1 MSRTYET
8 FVERLH
14 ELADIG
20 HAQGLMSWDQETYMP
35 PRGAAMRARAMG
47 TLAGLYHERLTA
59 PELVSLVAD
68 LKDAELTGDAAVNVR
83 EIDRQQSRSLKLP
96 KELVVELSQTES
108 LGHEAWIEA
117 REKSDFALF
126 RPWLEKIVA
135 LKKEVAERVGYE
147 GAMYNALLDEY
158 EPYARAEEIA
168 PVFAQLKEQLVPLVE
183 QITATELYPARGVLD
198 QEYPIEQQELLGQ
211 QVLADMGFDL
221 EAGRLDLAVHPF
233 CAGTSRD
240 DVRLTTRYSADWLPS
255 SLFGT
260 IHEAGHGLYEQGLP
274 ADAIGTPAGASVSL
288 GIHESQSRLWENMVG
303 RSKAFWT
310 HYLPKLRALFPQQ
323 LSAVDLD
330 AFYAAVNQVEPSL
343 IRVEADEV
351 TYNLHILLRFEL
363 ECDLIEETGCRGRV
377 ARGVERADGTIL
389 GHPSS
394 QRRPR
399 RAPRHAL
406 VLRPTGLFP
415 NLHTGQSVR
424 SPVFSPSPPGLARP
438 RIADRAG
445 RTRVAQNLAQRKNP
459 RPRLT
464 GNGQRIGRGGH
475 GREAECRLLHL
486 LLVGE
491 VRSAL
496 RPQPM
501 TCCRNRSWFAP
512 RILRTSASA

>member
-14 ELADIG
+14 ELADLS

-35 PRGAAMRARAMG
+35 PRGAAMRARALG

-59 PELVSLVAD
+59 PELVALVAD

-108 LGHEAWIEA
+108 LGHEAWVEA
-117 REKSDFALF
+117 RKKSDFALF
-126 RPWLEKIVA
+126 QPWLEKIVA
-135 LKKEVAERVGYE
+135 LKREVAERVGYE

-168 PVFAQLKEQLVPLVE
+168 PVFAQLKAQLVPLVE
-183 QITATELYPARGVLD
+183 QIAATGQYPARGVLD
-198 QEYPIEQQELLGQ
+198 QEYPIEQQELLGR
-211 QVLADMGFDL
+211 QVLADMGFDMQ
-221 EAGRLDLAVHPF
+221 AGRLDLAVHPF
-233 CAGTSRD
+233 CSGTSRD
-240 DVRLTTRYSADWLPS
+240 DVRLTTRYSADWLPG

-274 ADAIGTPAGASVSL
+274 ADASGTPAGASISL

-363 ECDLIEETGCRGRV
+363 ECDLIEGAGCRGGV
-377 ARGVERADGTIL
+377 ARGVERADGAIL
-389 GHPSS
+389 GHPPA
-394 QRRPR
+394 RRRSR
-399 RAPRHAL
+399 RAARHSL
-406 VLRPTGLFP
+406 VLRPAGLFP
-415 NLHTGQSVR
+415 DLRAGQPIR
-424 SPVFSPSPPGLARP
+424 GPVFSPSPPGLARP
-438 RIADRAG
+438 RSTDRAG
-445 RTRVAQNLAQRKNP
+445 RTRAAQNLAQRENP
-459 RPRLT
+459 HPWLT
-464 GNGQRIGRGGH
+464 GDGQRIGRGGN
-475 GREAECRLLHL
+475 GREAECRLLHRL
-486 LLVGE
+486 FAGE
-491 VRSAL
+491 VRGAL

-501 TCCRNRSWFAP
+501 TCCKSRSWFAP

>member
-1 MSRTYET
+1 M
-8 FVERLH
+8 
-14 ELADIG
+14 
-20 HAQGLMSWDQETYMP
+20 
-35 PRGAAMRARAMG
+35 
-47 TLAGLYHERLTA
+47 
-59 PELVSLVAD
+59 
-68 LKDAELTGDAAVNVR
+68 
-83 EIDRQQSRSLKLP
+83 
-96 KELVVELSQTES
+96 
-108 LGHEAWIEA
+108 GHEAWIEA

-126 RPWLEKIVA
+126 LPWLEKIVA

-183 QITATELYPARGVLD
+183 QITATGKYPARGVLD

-211 QVLADMGFDL
+211 QVLADMGFDM

-240 DVRLTTRYSADWLPS
+240 DVRLTTRYSADWLPG

-363 ECDLIEETGCRGRV
+363 ECDLIEGRV
-377 ARGVERADGTIL
+377 AVAELPEVWNERMEQYLGIRPPDDALGVLQDTHWSCGLLGYFPTYTLGNLYAAQFFHQAHQDLPDLEAQIAQGELGPLKTWLNEKIHARGARATASELVEEVTGAKLSADYFIDYLWEKFG
-389 GHPSS
+389 
-394 QRRPR
+394 
-399 RAPRHAL
+399 AL
-406 VLRPTGLFP
+406 YGL
-415 NLHTGQSVR
+415 SR
-424 SPVFSPSPPGLARP
+424 
-438 RIADRAG
+438 
-445 RTRVAQNLAQRKNP
+445 
-459 RPRLT
+459 
-464 GNGQRIGRGGH
+464 
-475 GREAECRLLHL
+475 
-486 LLVGE
+486 
-491 VRSAL
+491 
-496 RPQPM
+496 
-501 TCCRNRSWFAP
+501 
-512 RILRTSASA
+512 

>member
-14 ELADIG
+14 ELADLS

-59 PELVSLVAD
+59 PELVALVAN
-68 LKDAELTGDAAVNVR
+68 LRDAELTGDAAVNVR

-108 LGHEAWIEA
+108 LGHEAWVEA
-117 REKSDFALF
+117 RKKSDFALF
-126 RPWLEKIVA
+126 QPWLEKIVA

-168 PVFAQLKEQLVPLVE
+168 PVFAQLKAQLVPLVE
-183 QITATELYPARGVLD
+183 QIAATGKYPARGVLD
-198 QEYPIEQQELLGQ
+198 QEYPIEQQEQLGQ
-211 QVLADMGFDL
+211 QVLADVGFDM

-240 DVRLTTRYSADWLPS
+240 DVRLTTRYSADWLPGS
-255 SLFGT
+255 R
-260 IHEAGHGLYEQGLP
+260 HGLYEQGLP
-274 ADAIGTPAGASVSL
+274 ADASGTPAGESISL

-310 HYLPKLRALFPQQ
+310 HYLPKLRALFAQQ

-363 ECDLIEETGCRGRV
+363 ECDLIEGRV
-377 ARGVERADGTIL
+377 AVAELPAAWNERMEQYLGIRPPDDALGVLQDTHWSCGLL
-389 GHPSS
+389 GYFPTYTLGNLYAAQFFHQAHQDLPDLEE
-394 QRRPR
+394 QITQGE
-399 RAPRHAL
+399 
-406 VLRPTGLFP
+406 LRPLKTWLNEKIHARGSRATASELVEEVTGAKLSADYFIDY
-415 NLHTGQSVR
+415 LWEKFGSLY
-424 SPVFSPSPPGLARP
+424 GLSR
-438 RIADRAG
+438 
-445 RTRVAQNLAQRKNP
+445 
-459 RPRLT
+459 
-464 GNGQRIGRGGH
+464 
-475 GREAECRLLHL
+475 
-486 LLVGE
+486 
-491 VRSAL
+491 
-496 RPQPM
+496 
-501 TCCRNRSWFAP
+501 
-512 RILRTSASA
+512 

>member
-1 MSRTYET
+1 MSNTYET
-8 FVERLH
+8 FVERLR
-14 ELADIG
+14 ELSDIN

-47 TLAGLYHERLTA
+47 TLAGLHHERLTS
-59 PELVSLVAD
+59 PELVALVAD
-68 LKDAELTGDAAVNVR
+68 LKDAELTGDATVNVR

-117 REKSDFALF
+117 RKKSDFALF
-126 RPWLEKIVA
+126 QPWLEKIVS

-168 PVFAQLKEQLVPLVE
+168 PVFAQLKAQLVPLVE
-183 QITATELYPARGVLD
+183 QIAATGKYPARGVLD

-211 QVLADMGFDL
+211 QVLADIGFDM

-240 DVRLTTRYSADWLPS
+240 DVRLTTRYSADWLPG

-274 ADAIGTPAGASVSL
+274 ADASGTPAGASISL

-310 HYLPKLRALFPQQ
+310 HYLPKLRVLFPQQ
-323 LSAVDLD
+323 LSTVDLD

-363 ECDLIEETGCRGRV
+363 ECDLLEGRV
-377 ARGVERADGTIL
+377 AVAELPAAWNERMEQYLGIRPPDDACGVLQDTHWSCGLL
-389 GHPSS
+389 GYFPTY
-394 QRRPR
+394 
-399 RAPRHAL
+399 AL
-406 VLRPTGLFP
+406 GNLYAAQFFHQAHQDLPGLEAQIGQGELRPLKTWLNEKIHARGARVTAGELVEEVTGAQLSADYFIDY
-415 NLHTGQSVR
+415 LQEKFGALY
-424 SPVFSPSPPGLARP
+424 GLSR
-438 RIADRAG
+438 
-445 RTRVAQNLAQRKNP
+445 
-459 RPRLT
+459 
-464 GNGQRIGRGGH
+464 
-475 GREAECRLLHL
+475 
-486 LLVGE
+486 
-491 VRSAL
+491 
-496 RPQPM
+496 
-501 TCCRNRSWFAP
+501 
-512 RILRTSASA
+512 

>member
-1 MSRTYET
+1 MSSTYET

-59 PELVSLVAD
+59 PELVALVAD
-68 LKDAELTGDAAVNVR
+68 LRASELTGDAAVNVR
-83 EIDRQQSRSLKLP
+83 EIDRQQNRSLKLP

-126 RPWLEKIVA
+126 QPWLEKIVA

-168 PVFAQLKEQLVPLVE
+168 PIFAQLKEQLVPLVE
-183 QITATELYPARGVLD
+183 QITATEKYPARGVLD
-198 QEYPIEQQELLGQ
+198 QEYPIEQQEVLGQ

-240 DVRLTTRYSADWLPS
+240 DVRLTTRYSADWLPG

-310 HYLPKLRALFPQQ
+310 HYLPKLQALFPQQ

-363 ECDLIEETGCRGRV
+363 ECDLIEGRV
-377 ARGVERADGTIL
+377 AVAELPEVWNERMEQYLGIRPPNDALGVLQDTHWSCGLLGYFPTYTLGNLYAAQFFHQAHQDLPDLEAQIAQGELGPLKTWLNEKIHARGARATASELVEE
-389 GHPSS
+389 
-394 QRRPR
+394 
-399 RAPRHAL
+399 
-406 VLRPTGLFP
+406 VTG
-415 NLHTGQSVR
+415 
-424 SPVFSPSPPGLARP
+424 A
-438 RIADRAG
+438 
-445 RTRVAQNLAQRKNP
+445 
-459 RPRLT
+459 
-464 GNGQRIGRGGH
+464 
-475 GREAECRLLHL
+475 EAECRLLHR
-486 LLVGE
+486 LLVGK
-491 VRSAL
+491 VRGAL
-496 RPQPM
+496 RSQPM

>member
-1 MSRTYET
+1 MGPRDLYAAA
-8 FVERLH
+8 RR
-14 ELADIG
+14 G
-20 HAQGLMSWDQETYMP
+20 HAGQSNGDPGRSV
-35 PRGAAMRARAMG
+35 PRAAHRTGASRARI
-47 TLAGLYHERLTA
+47 GLKAT
-59 PELVSLVAD
+59 
-68 LKDAELTGDAAVNVR
+68 ELTGDAAVNVR

-117 REKSDFALF
+117 RKKSDFALF
-126 RPWLEKIVA
+126 QPWLEKIVA

-183 QITATELYPARGVLD
+183 QITATGQYPARGVLD

-240 DVRLTTRYSADWLPS
+240 DVRLTTRYSADWLPG

-274 ADAIGTPAGASVSL
+274 ADAIGTPAGESVSL

-310 HYLPKLRALFPQQ
+310 HYLPKLQELFPQQ

-363 ECDLIEETGCRGRV
+363 ECDLIEGQV
-377 ARGVERADGTIL
+377 AVAELPAVWNERMEQYLGIRPPNDALGVLQDTHWSCGLL
-389 GHPSS
+389 GYF
-394 QRRPR
+394 
-399 RAPRHAL
+399 
-406 VLRPTGLFP
+406 PTYTLG
-415 NLHTGQSVR
+415 NLY
-424 SPVFSPSPPGLARP
+424 
-438 RIADRAG
+438 
-445 RTRVAQNLAQRKNP
+445 VAQFFHQAHQDLPDLKAQIAQGELGPLKTWLNEKIHVRGA
-459 RPRLT
+459 RATASELVEEVTGARL
-464 GNGQRIGRGGH
+464 
-475 GREAECRLLHL
+475 
-486 LLVGE
+486 
-491 VRSAL
+491 SADYFIDYL
-496 RPQPM
+496 WEKFGALYGLSR
-501 TCCRNRSWFAP
+501 
-512 RILRTSASA
+512 

>member
-1 MSRTYET
+1 MSNTYDA

-14 ELADIG
+14 ELSDIN

-35 PRGAAMRARAMG
+35 PRGAPMRARAMG

-59 PELVSLVAD
+59 PELVALVAD
-68 LKDAELTGDAAVNVR
+68 LKDAELTGDAVVNVR
-83 EIDRQQSRSLKLP
+83 EIDHQQSRSLKLP
-96 KELVVELSQTES
+96 KELVIELSQTES

-126 RPWLEKIVA
+126 QLWLEKIVA

-183 QITATELYPARGVLD
+183 QITATRKYPAQGVLD

-240 DVRLTTRYSADWLPS
+240 DVRLTTRYSADWLPG

-310 HYLPKLRALFPQQ
+310 HYLPKLQVLFPQQ
-323 LSAVDLD
+323 LSAVGLD

-363 ECDLIEETGCRGRV
+363 ECDLIEGRV
-377 ARGVERADGTIL
+377 AVAELPEVWNERLEQYLGIRPPNDALGVLQDTHWSCGLLGYFPTYTLGNLYAAQFFHQAHQDLPDLEAQIAQGAFGPLKTWLNEKIHARGARATASELVEEVTGAKLSADYFIDYLWEKFG
-389 GHPSS
+389 
-394 QRRPR
+394 
-399 RAPRHAL
+399 AL
-406 VLRPTGLFP
+406 YGL
-415 NLHTGQSVR
+415 SR
-424 SPVFSPSPPGLARP
+424 
-438 RIADRAG
+438 
-445 RTRVAQNLAQRKNP
+445 
-459 RPRLT
+459 
-464 GNGQRIGRGGH
+464 
-475 GREAECRLLHL
+475 
-486 LLVGE
+486 
-491 VRSAL
+491 
-496 RPQPM
+496 
-501 TCCRNRSWFAP
+501 
-512 RILRTSASA
+512 